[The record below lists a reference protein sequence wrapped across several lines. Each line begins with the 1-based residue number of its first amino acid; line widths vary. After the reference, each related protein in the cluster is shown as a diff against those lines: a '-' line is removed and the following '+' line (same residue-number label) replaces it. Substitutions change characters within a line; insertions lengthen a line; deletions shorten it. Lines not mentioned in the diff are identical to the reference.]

1 MTTMLRSLAPV
12 FLGVSTVAVM
22 VLLSG
27 CGGGNDDPNAGKG
40 TRITD
45 PARVPSATPMQNP
58 TLFKI
63 SGSEV
68 RIEGGP
74 SANVSPPA
82 GTATAS
88 KTYKVKAGDNC
99 GSIAAANNITLDE
112 LLKANR
118 TIDAGCTNLHEG
130 DPLKIPAGATPTAVT
145 GGLTSNPTV
154 RPSGKTY
161 TVKSGDTCS
170 SIAAS
175 YGVTV
180 ANLIALNNLDSNC
193 SLDVDKVL
201 KIP

>member
-1 MTTMLRSLAPV
+1 MSRMPRGPVLAL
-12 FLGVSTVAVM
+12 FGGFTLLAAV
-22 VLLSG
+22 LAG
-27 CGGGNDDPNAGKG
+27 CGGGGGDSSSGNG

-45 PARVPSATPMQNP
+45 PARVSTATPMQNP

-82 GTATAS
+82 GTATAAT
-88 KTYKVKAGDNC
+88 KYKVKAGDLC
-99 GSIAAANNITLDE
+99 GAIAAANNITVDA

-130 DPLKIPAGATPTAVT
+130 DLLTIPAAAAATAVT

-154 RPSGKTY
+154 KASGKTY

-170 SIAAS
+170 SVAAS
-175 YGVTV
+175 YGVKV
-180 ANLIALNNLDSNC
+180 ADLIALNGLNSAC
-193 SLDVDKVL
+193 SLDIGRVL

>member
-1 MTTMLRSLAPV
+1 MTGMLRSLGPVILGAPV
-12 FLGVSTVAVM
+12 ALA
-22 VLLSG
+22 VLLAG
-27 CGGGNDDPNAGKG
+27 CGGGGDSSTGNGA
-40 TRITD
+40 RITD
-45 PARVPSATPMQNP
+45 PARVSTATPMQNP

-82 GTATAS
+82 GTATAG

-99 GSIAAANNITLDE
+99 GSIASANNVSLDD

-118 TIDAGCTNLHEG
+118 TIDPGCTNLHEG
-130 DPLKIPAGATPTAVT
+130 DSLKIPAPATPTAVT

-154 RPSGKTY
+154 KASGKTY

-170 SIAAS
+170 SVAAS
-175 YGVTV
+175 YGVKV
-180 ANLIALNNLDSNC
+180 ADLITLNALDSAC
-193 SLDVDKVL
+193 SLDVGKVL

>member
-1 MTTMLRSLAPV
+1 MLRSLAPV
-12 FLGVSTVAVM
+12 ILGAPVALAM
-22 VLLSG
+22 LLAG
-27 CGGGNDDPNAGKG
+27 CGGGGDSSTGNG

-82 GTATAS
+82 GTATAAT
-88 KTYKVKAGDNC
+88 KYKVKAGDLC
-99 GSIAAANNITLDE
+99 GTIAAANNITLDA

-130 DPLKIPAGATPTAVT
+130 DLLTIPAAATPTAVT
-145 GGLTSNPTV
+145 RGLTSNPTV
-154 RPSGKTY
+154 KASGKTY

-170 SIAAS
+170 SVAAS
-175 YGVTV
+175 YGVKV
-180 ANLIALNNLDSNC
+180 ADLITLNALDSAC
-193 SLDVDKVL
+193 SLDVGKVL

>member
-1 MTTMLRSLAPV
+1 MTRMPRRFAFPPLLGLVVLA
-12 FLGVSTVAVM
+12 G
-22 VLLSG
+22 LLAA
-27 CGGGNDDPNAGKG
+27 CGGGGDDSTSGNG

-45 PARVPSATPMQNP
+45 PARVSTATPMQNP

-82 GTATAS
+82 GTATAAT
-88 KTYKVKAGDNC
+88 KYKVKAGDLC
-99 GSIAAANNITLDE
+99 GTIAAANNITVDA

-130 DPLKIPAGATPTAVT
+130 DLLTIPAAAAPTAVT

-154 RPSGKTY
+154 KASGKTY
-161 TVKSGDTCS
+161 PVKSGDTCS

-175 YGVTV
+175 YGVKV
-180 ANLIALNNLDSNC
+180 ADLIALNGLDSAC
-193 SLDVDKVL
+193 SLDIGKVL